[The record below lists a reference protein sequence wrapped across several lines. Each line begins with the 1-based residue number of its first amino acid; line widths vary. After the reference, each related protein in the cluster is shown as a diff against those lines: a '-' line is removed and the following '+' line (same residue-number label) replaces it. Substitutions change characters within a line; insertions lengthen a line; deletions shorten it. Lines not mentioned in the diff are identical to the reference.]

1 MLTEH
6 FEGFVDHLLL
16 GFGHDSESESEIAK
30 WKVESAEIR
39 AGRFPAGPGMRVD
52 FALLA
57 AGISHRRPAAPPLD
71 RAEPALSEFLDS
83 KTEIRYPRSMFHIE
97 RALQIAVEAHAGQ
110 KDKSG
115 LPYAFHPIRVM
126 MRCKSDDAKIAAL
139 LHDVVEDTPVT
150 LEQISAEGFSE
161 PVLTAVRLLTHDP
174 AVSYED
180 YIRQLSKDPIAKE
193 VKLAD
198 LEDNSDIRRLKEV
211 DEKAVGRLRKY
222 LFAYRYL
229 TGGAEGQSA

>member
-1 MLTEH
+1 M
-6 FEGFVDHLLL
+6 
-16 GFGHDSESESEIAK
+16 SQ
-30 WKVESAEIR
+30 
-39 AGRFPAGPGMRVD
+39 
-52 FALLA
+52 
-57 AGISHRRPAAPPLD
+57 
-71 RAEPALSEFLDS
+71 
-83 KTEIRYPRSMFHIE
+83 IE

-126 MRCKSDDAKIAAL
+126 LRCKSDEAKIVAL

-150 LEQISAEGFSE
+150 FDRLSAEGFSE
-161 PVLTAVRLLTHDP
+161 SVLSAVRLLTHDP

-180 YIRQLSKDPIAKE
+180 YVRQLGKNPVARE

-198 LEDNSDIRRLKEV
+198 LEDNSDIKRLKGIEDKDV
-211 DEKAVGRLRKY
+211 ARLRKY

-229 TGGAEGQSA
+229 TGAIEE

>member
-1 MLTEH
+1 
-6 FEGFVDHLLL
+6 
-16 GFGHDSESESEIAK
+16 
-30 WKVESAEIR
+30 
-39 AGRFPAGPGMRVD
+39 
-52 FALLA
+52 
-57 AGISHRRPAAPPLD
+57 
-71 RAEPALSEFLDS
+71 
-83 KTEIRYPRSMFHIE
+83 MFHIE

-126 MRCKSDDAKIAAL
+126 MRCKSDEAKIAAL
-139 LHDVVEDTPVT
+139 LHDVVEDTTVSFDE
-150 LEQISAEGFSE
+150 LSKEGFSE
-161 PVLTAVRLLTHDP
+161 EILSALRLLTHDP
-174 AVSYED
+174 SVAYED
-180 YIRQLSKDPIAKE
+180 YIRQLSKNTIARE

-229 TGGAEGQSA
+229 TGGAETQSA